1 MAVVSRL
8 SERARRGLRF
18 RPRTWTDGHTSW
30 LQWIRARPLYRRST
44 RIAIPILGAA
54 LIWSS
59 LGFVG
64 YAAGWT
70 VHKHRANTQL
80 VGQVK
85 TPTGSGAT
93 CVESTPQMGQL
104 AGVLDIPTLGLSAPV
119 EQGNDDAELSVAAG
133 HAPVSVWP
141 GENGTAVVL
150 AHDVS
155 YFVHLGDL
163 KVGDLVTYRNQ
174 CRKLTFQVTGKQI
187 VNAGDAVYNSPTPT
201 LLLDTCW
208 PTNALFFTSQRLL
221 VTAALVPNAPSGT
234 STKKG
239 SPGSSTAQL
248 QAPAVT
254 TMNYTT
260 PAPAALVAQGLT
272 LTQNE
277 TPMGSMSL
285 TGDTSQAFQQSPEP
299 LSLVAAGLQAYF
311 GGIHVTEQNR
321 ADWWSA
327 IAPGVVMPKPLE
339 GASITGHDSPLNVAI
354 DSNGGAAAT
363 VTLTT
368 RITVSGGYNSGV
380 YDQTVTL
387 GVAGSVVTIRT
398 WGMTHG

>member
-18 RPRTWTDGHTSW
+18 RHRSWTDGHTSW
-30 LQWIRARPLYRRST
+30 LQWVRARPLYRQST
-44 RIAIPILGAA
+44 RIAIPLLGAVP
-54 LIWSS
+54 IWSS
-59 LGFVG
+59 LVVVG

-80 VGQVK
+80 GGQLK

-119 EQGNDDAELSVAAG
+119 EQGTDDAELSVAAG
-133 HAPVSVWP
+133 HAPASAWP
-141 GENGTAVVL
+141 GEHGTAVVL

-155 YFVHLGDL
+155 YFVHLGHL

-187 VNAGDAVYNSPTPT
+187 VNAGVAVYNSPTPT

-221 VTAALVPNAPSGT
+221 VTAALVPNAPSGP
-234 STKKG
+234 STNKG
-239 SPGSSTAQL
+239 SPGLSMDWL
-248 QAPAVT
+248 QAPTVT
-254 TMNYTT
+254 TINYTT

-277 TPMGSMSL
+277 TPIDRKS
-285 TGDTSQAFQQSPEP
+285 T
-299 LSLVAAGLQAYF
+299 
-311 GGIHVTEQNR
+311 R
-321 ADWWSA
+321 
-327 IAPGVVMPKPLE
+327 
-339 GASITGHDSPLNVAI
+339 LNSSHANI
-354 DSNGGAAAT
+354 S
-363 VTLTT
+363 
-368 RITVSGGYNSGV
+368 
-380 YDQTVTL
+380 
-387 GVAGSVVTIRT
+387 
-398 WGMTHG
+398 